1 MVIICYTPLSTEDG
15 GSGSGA
21 GSDVV
26 DGGGGGRGD
35 ALTDGAVGIVP
46 PVTKTGAQ

>member
-15 GSGSGA
+15 GSASGA

-26 DGGGGGRGD
+26 DGGGRGD

-46 PVTKTGAQ
+46 PITKTGAQ

>member
-15 GSGSGA
+15 GSASGA

-26 DGGGGGRGD
+26 DGGGGGGD